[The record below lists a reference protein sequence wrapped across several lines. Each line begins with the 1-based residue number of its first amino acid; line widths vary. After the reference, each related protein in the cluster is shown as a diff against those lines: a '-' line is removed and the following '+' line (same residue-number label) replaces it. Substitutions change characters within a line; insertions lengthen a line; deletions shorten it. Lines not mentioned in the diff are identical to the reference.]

1 MLGQSGMAYSGQAQQ
16 SDQMGSSTRKMAYD
30 SIYQGSPKASGGK
43 KILLQRKTTLANKE
57 AEEHLKYLQGTR
69 GRFRGTG
76 YRGQVLT
83 QNERFSSI
91 PENVLHEATM
101 GGTYTTNNGEATM
114 YRKVE

>member
-16 SDQMGSSTRKMAYD
+16 SDQIPGSTRRTVHD
-30 SIYQGSPKASGGK
+30 SLYHGSPRAPGGK

-76 YRGQVLT
+76 YRGQILT
-83 QNERFSSI
+83 
-91 PENVLHEATM
+91 
-101 GGTYTTNNGEATM
+101 
-114 YRKVE
+114 